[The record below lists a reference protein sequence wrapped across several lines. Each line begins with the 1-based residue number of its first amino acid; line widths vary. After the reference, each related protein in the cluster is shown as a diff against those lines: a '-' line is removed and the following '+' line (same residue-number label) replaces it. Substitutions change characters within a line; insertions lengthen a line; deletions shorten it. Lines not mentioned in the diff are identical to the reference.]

1 MGTWVRQGKIY
12 IMKAIWEEERIPCPK
27 SFGESHIAFTAHLI
41 HMLNRDKREWTA
53 SNGAKA
59 AYAMQ
64 DKPSFHQ
71 Q

>member
-1 MGTWVRQGKIY
+1 MIQ
-12 IMKAIWEEERIPCPK
+12 EDERLPCPK
-27 SFGESHIAFTAHLI
+27 SFGESHISSTARLT
-41 HMLNRDKREWTA
+41 HMLSRDKCEWTV

-71 Q
+71 QQFSL